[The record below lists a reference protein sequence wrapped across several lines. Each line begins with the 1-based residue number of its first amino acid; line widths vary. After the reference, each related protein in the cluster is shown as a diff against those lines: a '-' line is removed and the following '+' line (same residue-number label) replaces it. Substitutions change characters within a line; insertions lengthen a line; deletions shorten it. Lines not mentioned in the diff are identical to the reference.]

1 MKQKRNEF
9 GVQCNLHSGSGL
21 TMVGYLISIQ
31 LLRLYNV
38 TVPISQNQSIIGYM

>member
-9 GVQCNLHSGSGL
+9 GVQCNLRSGSGL

-31 LLRLYNV
+31 LLYNI